1 MKIDEIGR
9 VQLQKIA
16 RKFGVDTRLP
26 TRRLRLEVAKVLES
40 GGGDGDL

>member
-1 MKIDEIGR
+1 MKLDEMGR
-9 VQLQKIA
+9 VKLQKIA
-16 RKFGVDTRLP
+16 RKVGVDTSLP